1 MKVIPTDG
9 CENINLP
16 FNEDIIVMCSS
27 FSTMKI
33 SFITPV
39 IRLRYHLVKYINKV
53 KTERYIDL
61 DKMWYIIPF
70 LIKTFKTSI
79 IQFN

>member
-39 IRLRYHLVKYINKV
+39 ICLRFHLVKYTNN
-53 KTERYIDL
+53 
-61 DKMWYIIPF
+61 IITKKDI
-70 LIKTFKTSI
+70 LILRLAKTFKTSI
-79 IQFN
+79 IQFNSVVWPY

>member
-16 FNEDIIVMCSS
+16 FNEDIVVMCSS

-39 IRLRYHLVKYINKV
+39 ICLRYHLVKYINN
-53 KTERYIDL
+53 
-61 DKMWYIIPF
+61 IITKKDI
-70 LIKTFKTSI
+70 LILRLIVIKSFDCQILKLCLV
-79 IQFN
+79 

>member
-16 FNEDIIVMCSS
+16 FNEDIVVMCSS
-27 FSTMKI
+27 FSTMRI

-39 IRLRYHLVKYINKV
+39 ICLRYHLVKYINN
-53 KTERYIDL
+53 
-61 DKMWYIIPF
+61 IITKKDI
-70 LIKTFKTSI
+70 LI
-79 IQFN
+79 